1 MARNKFNVITQREES
16 LTNRADEVGVIAAWE
31 IGAPNRPCK
40 QDITHKGN
48 AVGQVKEYDM
58 ARRVAGTVNHFEDL
72 LPHRDGVAVF
82 QPAIGGEGLEWGE
95 AKHLP
100 LDWQL
105 RDPELVVA
113 VGPLDGNAQALG
125 ENRCLATMVNVAM
138 GEEDLLDLHT
148 RLLGHGLEVVDI
160 TTGVNEGRPA
170 SGGADNQRTILGKRR
185 NRVNLVI
192 HVEIIAHIECQ
203 PEMTGVEDASL
214 GDLEGVV
221 LEVGQGED
229 LKGLFVSGLEHH
241 WRGHACIG
249 RLSPTACT
257 DAPTVAGLESGEAKL
272 RPRCA
277 QIVSAMG
284 RENQEGIG
292 HDGTDCVTT
301 KVFFAGVAAAV
312 SEKASQ
318 RIKPAG
324 LQFRAENIFGL
335 NNGLH
340 ARKFK
345 PGSPLH
351 CWGLL
356 NTSPADMTDIRSL
369 RSDYALASLDTPD
382 LAQDPTDQ
390 LQKWLNEAIQ
400 SEVPEPNAMTLCTVA
415 PDGRPTGRIVLLRN
429 VSKQGLSFFT
439 NYDSAKGQ
447 ALMAQPYASLVFFW
461 PDLERQIRIDG
472 KVGRLSAEESERYY
486 AERPLGSKLGAW
498 ASPQS
503 QVIESRQWLE
513 SAHESMKA
521 TLGEHPPRPANWGG
535 YQLVPERFEFW
546 QGRRSRLHDRLQY
559 RFSQLAQTWEVVRL
573 AP

>member
-1 MARNKFNVITQREES
+1 MARNKFNVITEGEES
-16 LTNRADEVGVIAAWE
+16 LANGADEVGMIAAWK
-31 IGAPNRPCK
+31 IGAPNRSRE
-40 QDITHKGN
+40 QDIANEGN
-48 AVGQVKEYDM
+48 SVGQVKKHDM
-58 ARRVAGTVNHFEDL
+58 AGRVAGAVNHLKDL
-72 LPHRDGVAVF
+72 LPHRDGVTVLE
-82 QPAIGGEGLEWGE
+82 PSIGGEGLERGK

-100 LDWQL
+100 LDWKL
-105 RDPELVVA
+105 GDPEIIVA
-113 VGPLDGNAQALG
+113 VGPLDGHTQALG
-125 ENRCLATMVNVAM
+125 ENRRLATVVDMAM
-138 GEEDLLDLHT
+138 REKDLFDLDTSLP
-148 RLLGHGLEVVDI
+148 GHGLEVVDI
-160 TTGVNEGRPA
+160 STRVDKGSPA
-170 SGGADNQRTILGKRR
+170 SGGADNQRTVLGKRR
-185 NRVNLVI
+185 DRVNLVI

-203 PEMTGVEDASL
+203 TGMTRSGESEL
-214 GDLEGVV
+214 GELEGVV
-221 LEVGQGED
+221 LEVGQGEN
-229 LKGLFVSGLEHH
+229 LKGLFVGGLEHH
-241 WRGHACIG
+241 RRGHACIG

-257 DAPTVAGLESGEAKL
+257 DTPTISCLEPGETKL
-272 RPRCA
+272 RPRRT
-277 QIVSAMG
+277 QIVATMG
-284 RENQEGIG
+284 RKNQECVG
-292 HDGTDCVTT
+292 HHSTDRVSP

-312 SEKASQ
+312 SEKAGQ
-318 RIKPAG
+318 GIEPAG
-324 LQFRAENIFGL
+324 LQLRAENIFCL

-340 ARKFK
+340 AKKFK

-356 NTSPADMTDIRSL
+356 TISQTGMTDIRSL

-390 LQKWLNEAIQ
+390 LQKWLDEAIQ
-400 SEVPEPNAMTLCTVA
+400 SQVPEPNAMTLCTVA

-535 YQLVPERFEFW
+535 YQLVPDRFEFW

-559 RFSQLAQTWEVVRL
+559 RFSQLTKAWEVVRL